1 MQIMNEKNKMGVL
14 NDDLIDEGDDASDD
28 DLDDA

>member
-1 MQIMNEKNKMGVL
+1 MNAKNKMGVL